1 MLGNQRIRRTSM
13 MRGQK
18 TMMVLLSLAL
28 NLVLVA
34 PPVKAEPK
42 VTITPS
48 NLTVV
53 GTKCPVFFD
62 CPVLKRRLVLQTNQ
76 AIANLQ
82 ILSLDLD
89 RTDGTTVLQ
98 GSAIN
103 PILSTTSVEPNQ
115 PLTIPVE
122 FNLNDAKSG
131 EFSGVLL
138 AIHSDGQLVIP
149 IIVRVKDHWLGAIFL
164 LLLGVMV
171 SIGMSAYRTDG
182 RNRDEIVVLVSRIRT
197 QMKADPE
204 LVKSFQVKIN
214 GYLIDVDTDL
224 MNKRWDEAKQ
234 AVAKAQTTWDKWRK
248 SREDWLALSK
258 FESSLIDSLK
268 NLTPDAP
275 YVQTVGSYL
284 ENIKRQTADKENPE
298 QLRKEL
304 NDLRQQLVRYLGGE
318 AKLERFDN
326 LRNELTGSAQQEQAL
341 RDISQY
347 LQQELNNLSPT
358 ELEAF
363 QRWEQEIDNELKQL
377 DQAIKQ
383 QQISNNEAQSNLSIT
398 SRGVSSTYP
407 ARLPNPVPDVQP
419 LQLNPVGSARNL
431 FLFQLLSYTIAI
443 FLLAGAGFRQLYVTQ
458 PTFGANLWTDYF
470 ALLAWGFGA
479 EATRDA
485 VTKTIR
491 EWKLPGLK

>member
-1 MLGNQRIRRTSM
+1 M

-258 FESSLIDSLK
+258 FVSSLIDSLDPD
-268 NLTPDAP
+268 NLTTDAP
-275 YVQTVGSYL
+275 YLQTVGSYL

>member
-1 MLGNQRIRRTSM
+1 M
-13 MRGQK
+13 MRSQK

-204 LVKSFQVKIN
+204 LVESFQKKIN
-214 GYLIDVDTDL
+214 RYLIDVETDL
-224 MNKRWDEAKQ
+224 TNKRWDEAKQ

-258 FESSLIDSLK
+258 FESSLTDRLK
-268 NLTPDAP
+268 DLTPDAP
-275 YVQTVGSYL
+275 YVQTIGSYL
-284 ENIKRQTADKENPE
+284 ENIERQTADKENPE

-304 NDLRQQLVRYLGGE
+304 NDLQQQLFSYLRGE
-318 AKLERFDN
+318 AKLDKFDT
-326 LRNELTGSAQQEQAL
+326 LRNELTGSAQQEQEL
-341 RDISQY
+341 RELSQY

-363 QRWEQEIDNELKQL
+363 PRWEQEIDNELKQL
-377 DQAIKQ
+377 DQAIK

-419 LQLNPVGSARNL
+419 LQINPVGSARNL

>member
-214 GYLIDVDTDL
+214 GYLIDVETDL
-224 MNKRWDEAKQ
+224 TNKRWDEAKQ
-234 AVAKAQTTWDKWRK
+234 AVGKAQTTWDKWRK
-248 SREDWLALSK
+248 SREDWLALSE

-383 QQISNNEAQSNLSIT
+383 QISNNEAQSNLSIN

>member
-1 MLGNQRIRRTSM
+1 MY
-13 MRGQK
+13 
-18 TMMVLLSLAL
+18 
-28 NLVLVA
+28 
-34 PPVKAEPK
+34 
-42 VTITPS
+42 
-48 NLTVV
+48 
-53 GTKCPVFFD
+53 
-62 CPVLKRRLVLQTNQ
+62 KRQ
-76 AIANLQ
+76 
-82 ILSLDLD
+82 
-89 RTDGTTVLQ
+89 
-98 GSAIN
+98 
-103 PILSTTSVEPNQ
+103 
-115 PLTIPVE
+115 
-122 FNLNDAKSG
+122 
-131 EFSGVLL
+131 
-138 AIHSDGQLVIP
+138 
-149 IIVRVKDHWLGAIFL
+149 
-164 LLLGVMV
+164 
-171 SIGMSAYRTDG
+171 
-182 RNRDEIVVLVSRIRT
+182 
-197 QMKADPE
+197 
-204 LVKSFQVKIN
+204 
-214 GYLIDVDTDL
+214 
-224 MNKRWDEAKQ
+224 
-234 AVAKAQTTWDKWRK
+234 
-248 SREDWLALSK
+248 
-258 FESSLIDSLK
+258 
-268 NLTPDAP
+268 
-275 YVQTVGSYL
+275 VQTVGSYL
-284 ENIKRQTADKENPE
+284 ENIERQTADKENPE

-383 QQISNNEAQSNLSIT
+383 QIPNNEANSNLSIT

-407 ARLPNPVPDVQP
+407 PRLPNPVPDVRP
-419 LQLNPVGSARNL
+419 LQLNPEGSARNL
-431 FLFQLLSYTIAI
+431 FLFQFFSYTIAI

>member
-1 MLGNQRIRRTSM
+1 
-13 MRGQK
+13 
-18 TMMVLLSLAL
+18 
-28 NLVLVA
+28 
-34 PPVKAEPK
+34 
-42 VTITPS
+42 
-48 NLTVV
+48 
-53 GTKCPVFFD
+53 
-62 CPVLKRRLVLQTNQ
+62 
-76 AIANLQ
+76 
-82 ILSLDLD
+82 
-89 RTDGTTVLQ
+89 
-98 GSAIN
+98 
-103 PILSTTSVEPNQ
+103 
-115 PLTIPVE
+115 
-122 FNLNDAKSG
+122 
-131 EFSGVLL
+131 
-138 AIHSDGQLVIP
+138 
-149 IIVRVKDHWLGAIFL
+149 
-164 LLLGVMV
+164 
-171 SIGMSAYRTDG
+171 
-182 RNRDEIVVLVSRIRT
+182 
-197 QMKADPE
+197 MKADPE
-204 LVKSFQVKIN
+204 LVESFQIKIN
-214 GYLIDVDTDL
+214 GYLIDVETDL
-224 MNKRWDEAKQ
+224 TNKRWDEAKQ
-234 AVAKAQTTWDKWRK
+234 AVGKAQTTWDKWRK

-258 FESSLIDSLK
+258 FESSLTDSLN

-284 ENIKRQTADKENPE
+284 ENIERQTADKENPE

-383 QQISNNEAQSNLSIT
+383 QIPNNEANSNLSIT

-407 ARLPNPVPDVQP
+407 PRLPNPVPDVRP

-431 FLFQLLSYTIAI
+431 FLFQFFSYTIAI

>member
-1 MLGNQRIRRTSM
+1 M

-204 LVKSFQVKIN
+204 LVKSFEAKIN
-214 GYLIDVDTDL
+214 GYLIDVETDL
-224 MNKRWDEAKQ
+224 TNKRWDEAKQ

-258 FESSLIDSLK
+258 FVSSLIDSLDPD
-268 NLTPDAP
+268 NLTTDAP
-275 YVQTVGSYL
+275 YLQTVGSYL

-377 DQAIKQ
+377 DQAIK

>member
-1 MLGNQRIRRTSM
+1 M
-13 MRGQK
+13 MRSQK
-18 TMMVLLSLAL
+18 TMMVLFSLAL

-34 PPVKAEPK
+34 PPVKAEPT

-62 CPVLKRRLVLQTNQ
+62 CPAQKRRLVLQTNQ

-89 RTDGTTVLQ
+89 RSDGTTVLQ

-122 FNLNDAKSG
+122 FNLKDAKSG

-138 AIHSDGQLVIP
+138 AIHSDGQLVVP
-149 IIVRVKDHWLGAIFL
+149 IIVRVKDHWLGPIFL

-182 RNRDEIVVLVSRIRT
+182 RNRDEIVVLVSRIRN

-204 LVKSFQVKIN
+204 LVESFQIKIN
-214 GYLIDVDTDL
+214 GYLIDVETDL
-224 MNKRWDEAKQ
+224 TNKRWDEAKQ
-234 AVAKAQTTWDKWRK
+234 AVGKAQTTWDKWRK

-258 FESSLIDSLK
+258 FESSLTDSLN

-284 ENIKRQTADKENPE
+284 ENIERQTADKENPE

-407 ARLPNPVPDVQP
+407 ARLPNPVPDVRP

-431 FLFQLLSYTIAI
+431 FLFQFFSYTIAI

>member
-1 MLGNQRIRRTSM
+1 M
-13 MRGQK
+13 MRSQK

-204 LVKSFQVKIN
+204 LVESFQKKIN
-214 GYLIDVDTDL
+214 RYLIDVETDL
-224 MNKRWDEAKQ
+224 TNKRWDEAKQ

-258 FESSLIDSLK
+258 FESSLTDRLK
-268 NLTPDAP
+268 DLTPDAP
-275 YVQTVGSYL
+275 YVQTIGSYL
-284 ENIKRQTADKENPE
+284 ENIERQTADKENPE

-304 NDLRQQLVRYLGGE
+304 NDLQQQLFSYLRGE
-318 AKLERFDN
+318 AKLDKFDT
-326 LRNELTGSAQQEQAL
+326 LRNELTGSAQQEQEL
-341 RDISQY
+341 RELSQY

-363 QRWEQEIDNELKQL
+363 PRWEQEIDNELKQL

-383 QQISNNEAQSNLSIT
+383 QIPNNEANSNLSIT

-407 ARLPNPVPDVQP
+407 PRLPNPVPDVRP

-431 FLFQLLSYTIAI
+431 FLFQFFSYTIAI

>member
-1 MLGNQRIRRTSM
+1 M
-13 MRGQK
+13 MRSQK
-18 TMMVLLSLAL
+18 TMMVLFSLAL

-34 PPVKAEPK
+34 PPVKAEPT

-62 CPVLKRRLVLQTNQ
+62 CPAQKRRLVLQTNQ

-89 RTDGTTVLQ
+89 RSDGTTVLQ

-103 PILSTTSVEPNQ
+103 PNLSTTSVEPNQ

-122 FNLNDAKSG
+122 FNLKDAKSG

-138 AIHSDGQLVIP
+138 AIHSDGQLVVP
-149 IIVRVKDHWLGAIFL
+149 IIVRVKDHWLGPIFL

-182 RNRDEIVVLVSRIRT
+182 RNRDEIVVLVSRIRN

-204 LVKSFQVKIN
+204 LVESFQIKIN
-214 GYLIDVDTDL
+214 GYLIDVETDL
-224 MNKRWDEAKQ
+224 TNKRWDEAKQ
-234 AVAKAQTTWDKWRK
+234 AVGKAQTTWDKWRK

-258 FESSLIDSLK
+258 FESSLTDSLN

-284 ENIKRQTADKENPE
+284 ENIERQTADKENPE

-383 QQISNNEAQSNLSIT
+383 QIPNNEANSNLSIT

-407 ARLPNPVPDVQP
+407 ARP
-419 LQLNPVGSARNL
+419 S
-431 FLFQLLSYTIAI
+431 
-443 FLLAGAGFRQLYVTQ
+443 
-458 PTFGANLWTDYF
+458 
-470 ALLAWGFGA
+470 
-479 EATRDA
+479 
-485 VTKTIR
+485 
-491 EWKLPGLK
+491 

>member
-1 MLGNQRIRRTSM
+1 M

-248 SREDWLALSK
+248 SREDWLALSE